1 MENSFDLL
9 EDKVRRTVD
18 LVKRLRKENKGLEED
33 LAKARSRLDQAEKGL
48 QSLERERGAQS
59 AQSGQL
65 ESLGKEIKLLR
76 QEREDVRA
84 RVAKLVEALDG
95 LD

>member
-33 LAKARSRLDQAEKGL
+33 LARARSRLDQAEKGL

-59 AQSGQL
+59 AQAGQL
-65 ESLGKEIKLLR
+65 ETLGKEIKVLR

-84 RVAKLVEALDG
+84 RIAKLVEALDG

>member
-59 AQSGQL
+59 AQTGQL
-65 ESLGKEIKLLR
+65 EALGKEIKLLR
-76 QEREDVRA
+76 QEREDVRT